1 MRLKDGNK
9 NAVEA
14 LNSLSGVRLGK
25 IFLLHYKKQGNPNL
39 LMEFNNFTKSS
50 FNRFNKYEIGTI
62 PMLNKNCEDLLKYF
76 HIEYFREPILGL
88 MYYLTI

>member
-1 MRLKDGNK
+1 MFVIKCL
-9 NAVEA
+9 AH
-14 LNSLSGVRLGK
+14 
-25 IFLLHYKKQGNPNL
+25 IYNPFSYYQIEDI